1 MEKLLGGIRRAVDDY
16 GMISNNETVA
26 VGVSGGKDS
35 MLLLA
40 ALNRL
45 SRFHPANF
53 TVKGI
58 MLSLGTPGAD
68 PSEVLAFAKDEGID
82 LRVVDTQIHDIIFNV
97 RKESN
102 PCSLCAKMRRGA
114 LHDAALAENIRKIA
128 LGHHGDDAVET
139 FVMNLFFEGR
149 IGCYSPVTYL
159 DRKDV
164 TVIRPMIYL
173 SERDIR
179 NAVTRLGIPVM
190 HNPCPADGHT
200 ERTGIKELV
209 ASLEKDYP
217 GLKQRLYGA
226 LQRSE
231 IDGWKEFP
239 KGRKVPEQK
248 D

>member
-1 MEKLLGGIRRAVDDY
+1 MEKLVGAIRRAVDDY
-16 GMISNNETVA
+16 GMIAKNERVA

-35 MLLLA
+35 MLLLT

-45 SRFHPANF
+45 SRFHPQNF
-53 TVKGI
+53 TVQGI

-68 PSEVLAFAKDEGID
+68 PSQVAAYAKEEGID
-82 LRVVDTQIHDIIFNV
+82 LKIVPTQIHDIIFNI

-114 LHDAALAENIRKIA
+114 LHDAAIEEGIRKIA

-149 IGCYSPVTYL
+149 IGCYRPVTYL

-164 TVIRPMIYL
+164 TVIRPMIYV
-173 SERDIR
+173 SERDVK
-179 NAVTRLGIPVM
+179 NAVNRLGIPVM

-200 ERTGIKELV
+200 ERTEIKDLIS
-209 ASLEKDYP
+209 SLEKDYP

-239 KGRKVPEQK
+239 KGRKVYEEK
-248 D
+248 